1 MRALNQHAVVS
12 FLAPA
17 YLRRAQIA
25 ADAIA
30 RQWDL
35 RGTTSTYRRPRLK
48 AQVMLSDGFRIVGNA
63 LFVTWTAGA
72 LASWLVVLAGF
83 LR

>member
-1 MRALNQHAVVS
+1 MRALNQHAVVG

-30 RQWDL
+30 RQWDP
-35 RGTTSTYRRPRLK
+35 RGTTSKYRRPRRK
-48 AQVMLSDGFRIVGNA
+48 ALRMLSDGFRIVRTA
-63 LFVTWTAGA
+63 LFVAWTGGA
-72 LASWLVVLAGF
+72 LASWLVVLAGL